1 MSISENIGKIKKTI
15 KTDTILVV
23 VSKKQSNENIL
34 TAYQSGQRNFG
45 ENQVQELVKKEKDLP
60 KDIKWHMIGH
70 LQRNKVKY
78 IASFIHLI
86 HSIDSIN
93 LLIEVDKRAKQ
104 NHRIIDCLLQVHIA
118 EEENKFGF
126 EIHEVSKILEESYML
141 PNVNIVGLMGMA
153 TFSQDQLKI
162 QSEFARL
169 SRLFIKIKNNQIKI
183 LSMGMSGDYKLAI
196 KQGSNMIRVGSS
208 IFGKRN

>member
-34 TAYQSGQRNFG
+34 AAYQSGQRNFG

-141 PNVNIVGLMGMA
+141 PNVNIIGLMGMA

-169 SRLFIKIKNNQIKI
+169 SKLFIKIKNNQIKI

>member
-34 TAYQSGQRNFG
+34 AAYQSGQRNFG

-126 EIHEVSKILEESYML
+126 EIHEVSKILEKSYML

>member
-1 MSISENIGKIKKTI
+1 MSISENIGKIKRAI

-34 TAYQSGQRNFG
+34 AAYQSGQRNFG

-104 NHRIIDCLLQVHIA
+104 NNRVIDCLLQVHIA

-169 SRLFIKIKNNQIKI
+169 SKLFIKIKNNQIKI

>member
-34 TAYQSGQRNFG
+34 AAYQSGQRNFG

-104 NHRIIDCLLQVHIA
+104 NNRVIDCLLQVHIA

>member
-34 TAYQSGQRNFG
+34 AAYQSGQRNFG

-169 SRLFIKIKNNQIKI
+169 SKLFIKIKNNQIKI

>member
-1 MSISENIGKIKKTI
+1 MSISENIGKIKRAI

-34 TAYQSGQRNFG
+34 AAYQSGQRNFG

-104 NHRIIDCLLQVHIA
+104 NNRVIDCLLQVHIA

-141 PNVNIVGLMGMA
+141 PNVNIIGLMGMA

>member
-1 MSISENIGKIKKTI
+1 MSISENIGKIKRAI

-34 TAYQSGQRNFG
+34 AAYQSGQRNFG
-45 ENQVQELVKKEKDLP
+45 ENQVQELVKKQKDLP

-104 NHRIIDCLLQVHIA
+104 NNRVIDCLLQVHIA

>member
-34 TAYQSGQRNFG
+34 AAYQSGQRNFG

-104 NHRIIDCLLQVHIA
+104 NNRIIDCLLQIHIA

-169 SRLFIKIKNNQIKI
+169 SRLFIKIKNSQIKI

>member
-1 MSISENIGKIKKTI
+1 M
-15 KTDTILVV
+15 
-23 VSKKQSNENIL
+23 SKKQSNENIL
-34 TAYQSGQRNFG
+34 AAYQSGQRNFG

-78 IASFIHLI
+78 ITSFIHLI

-104 NHRIIDCLLQVHIA
+104 NNRIIDCLLQVHIA

-169 SRLFIKIKNNQIKI
+169 SRIFI
-183 LSMGMSGDYKLAI
+183 
-196 KQGSNMIRVGSS
+196 
-208 IFGKRN
+208 

>member
-34 TAYQSGQRNFG
+34 AAYQSGQRNFG

>member
-1 MSISENIGKIKKTI
+1 MSISENIGKIKRAI

-34 TAYQSGQRNFG
+34 AAYQSGQRNFG

-169 SRLFIKIKNNQIKI
+169 SKLFIKIKNNQIKI

>member
-15 KTDTILVV
+15 KADTVLVV

-34 TAYQSGQRNFG
+34 AAYQSGQRNFG

-126 EIHEVSKILEESYML
+126 EIHEVSKILEESYMF